1 MSLGRPIGAKL
12 FLEGKD
18 IPFIG
23 CSITCAVNQASI
35 AYVDLVPH
43 QIINDIK
50 PRTLVQIFVRDYR
63 DEGPKCVFPYVLAW
77 EGEVYGYNFSKTPA
91 SRSFSISCTDFTSY
105 WDNVLAYYF
114 NSQQSLGS
122 GSTDKASQALV
133 LADVDKAGERVIN
146 VVMSQASYFK
156 NKIEEVINSTK
167 KLPEGDPKKKD
178 FLDAIASIYA
188 EVGYVNK
195 FFYAA
200 EGRLRIRD
208 RIVMHSSKVLSRL
221 VAENEAM
228 SWFTDLPGKSSGY
241 TSLRFVLQDLMGI
254 LFHDSVTIPF
264 PAEVKAGPFMSE
276 GKDGLKSGRAG
287 KYTIGSY
294 LFKPNLYM
302 LPPPACNIFFPDEY
316 SSFQFSRM
324 FIKEPTRLIYQPELP
339 ARFAQ
344 GAAAVY
350 LPHVYQPPSFSDF
363 MKKGTGD
370 YSKYVGTGDMGVFQ
384 SDINQGHYGD
394 PEPTSS
400 VFYKST
406 SGKKREAQFL
416 TAEESVKG
424 IILSRESM
432 MPAASAFRFSLDQ
445 HADEKKNFSD
455 KVAQYLFYKKRF
467 QDRQLQ
473 ITSHL
478 KLSVVPGFPVLVL
491 DDSDADQ
498 NIVAYCDSVTH
509 RIYASEGGYT
519 NVQLS
524 YARHMSEQDVSDTH
538 GSRMLIPP
546 WFEEQIFGTM
556 TTPKEESK
564 SAKTEVKNLG
574 VTHIP
579 GKKLGEFYAAL
590 LGDMGSTPVTSLD
603 PKEKTLVGSVRSVL
617 ANYRTQ
623 KSKSVRDIEQYI
635 YSITTRRYIRMK
647 EAMGFISGTTT
658 TGDVDVADWIVFD
671 GGAFSRKGQA
681 DEAAVNLRGE
691 VVKKYRDKLKEQRGF
706 RG

>member
-12 FLEGKD
+12 FLEGKEV
-18 IPFIG
+18 PFIG
-23 CSITCAVNQASI
+23 CTITCSVNQASI

-43 QIINDIK
+43 KKINDIK

-77 EGEVYGYNFSKTPA
+77 EGEVYGFNFGKTPA
-91 SRSFSISCTDFTSY
+91 SRSFSISCIDFTSY

-133 LADVDKAGERVIN
+133 LADVDAVGERVIN

-156 NKIEEVINSTK
+156 IKIEEVIKSTE
-167 KLPEGDPKKKD
+167 KLKEGDPKKKD
-178 FLDAIASIYA
+178 FLDAIAAIYA
-188 EVGYVNK
+188 DVGYIND

-200 EGRLRIRD
+200 EDRLRIRD
-208 RIVMHSSKVLSRL
+208 RIVMHSSKVLSKL
-221 VAENEAM
+221 VDEKVAM

-241 TSLRFVLQDLMGI
+241 TSLRFILQDLMGI

-264 PAEVKAGPFMSE
+264 PAEVKAGAFMSE
-276 GKDGLKSGRAG
+276 GKEGLRSSRGG

-294 LFKPNLYM
+294 VFKPNLYM

-316 SSFQFSRM
+316 ASFQFSRM
-324 FIKEPTRLIYQPELP
+324 FIKEPTRLIYQPEMP
-339 ARFAQ
+339 ARFGQ

-350 LPHVYQPPSFSDF
+350 MPHVYQPPSFHEF
-363 MKKGTGD
+363 MKKKTGD
-370 YSKYVGTGDMGVFQ
+370 YSKYVNTGGMGV
-384 SDINQGHYGD
+384 SESTKNQGHYGD
-394 PEPTSS
+394 DEPKSS
-400 VFYKST
+400 PFYKST
-406 SGKKREAQFL
+406 TGKKREAQFL

-432 MPAASAFRFSLDQ
+432 MPASSAFRFSLDD
-445 HADEKKNFSD
+445 HADQKKDFSE

-478 KLSVVPGFPVLVL
+478 KLSVVPGFPVLIL
-491 DDSDADQ
+491 DDSDSDQ
-498 NIVAYCDSVTH
+498 NVVAYCDSVTH
-509 RIYASEGGYT
+509 RIYATEGGYT

-524 YARHMSEQDVSDTH
+524 YARHMAEQDVSDTH
-538 GSRMLIPP
+538 GARMLIPP

-556 TTPKEESK
+556 TTPKDDSK
-564 SAKTEVKNLG
+564 AAKEEVKKLG

-579 GKKLGEFYAAL
+579 GKKLGDFYATL
-590 LGDMGSTPVTSLD
+590 LGDMGSKPVTALEPGES
-603 PKEKTLVGSVRSVL
+603 TLVGAVNAIL
-617 ANYRTQ
+617 AKYRTH
-623 KSKSVRDIEQYI
+623 KSKGVRDIEHYI
-635 YSITTRRYIRMK
+635 YVTTTRRYIRMK
-647 EAMGFISGTTT
+647 EAMGFIASTTSEK
-658 TGDVDVADWIVFD
+658 DVDTANWIEFR
-671 GGAFSRKGQA
+671 GGAFSRSGKQ
-681 DEAAVNLRGE
+681 DEAAVNLRGSVIKE
-691 VVKKYRDKLKEQRGF
+691 YRDKLKEQRGF